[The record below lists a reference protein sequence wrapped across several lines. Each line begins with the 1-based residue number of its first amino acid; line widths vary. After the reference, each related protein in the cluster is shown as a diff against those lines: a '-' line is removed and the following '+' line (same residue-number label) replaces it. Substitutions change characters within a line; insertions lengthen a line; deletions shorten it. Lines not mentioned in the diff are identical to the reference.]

1 MDRDH
6 RPGAHAAAMM
16 GQDDFT
22 FVSDPA
28 QIDLDAAY
36 RLLIDTHWAAS
47 LSFEVLRRA
56 AEHSLC
62 FAVLSGEKLVGF
74 ARVIT
79 DQATYAYLTD
89 VVVDPEYRGRGVGL
103 WFMGR
108 VLDVPELK
116 GLRRITL
123 LTRDAEHLY
132 RRLGFE
138 QGAGPLV
145 YMERRP

>member
-1 MDRDH
+1 MK
-6 RPGAHAAAMM
+6 
-16 GQDDFT
+16 GQDELT
-22 FVSDPA
+22 FVSDRER
-28 QIDLDAAY
+28 IDLDAAY
-36 RLLIDTHWAAS
+36 RLLVDTHWAAT
-47 LSFEVLRRA
+47 LSPEVLRRA

-62 FAVLSGEKLVGF
+62 FGVLRGERLVGF

-89 VVVDPEYRGRGVGL
+89 VVVDPDYRGRGLGL

-108 VLDVPELK
+108 VLDAPEFK
-116 GLRRITL
+116 GLRRVTL

-132 RRLGFE
+132 RKLGFE
-138 QGAGPLV
+138 PGAGPLI

>member
-1 MDRDH
+1 MT
-6 RPGAHAAAMM
+6 
-16 GQDDFT
+16 GQDEFT
-22 FVSDPA
+22 FVSERER
-28 QIDLDAAY
+28 IDLDAAH
-36 RLLIDTHWAAS
+36 RLLADTHWAAS
-47 LSFEVLRRA
+47 LSPEVLQRA

-62 FAVLSGEKLVGF
+62 FGVLSGERLVGF

-79 DQATYAYLTD
+79 DRATYAYLTD
-89 VVVDPEYRGRGVGL
+89 VVVDPEYRGRGLGL

-108 VLDVPELK
+108 VLDAPELE

-138 QGAGPLV
+138 RGAGPLV
-145 YMERRP
+145 YMERRS